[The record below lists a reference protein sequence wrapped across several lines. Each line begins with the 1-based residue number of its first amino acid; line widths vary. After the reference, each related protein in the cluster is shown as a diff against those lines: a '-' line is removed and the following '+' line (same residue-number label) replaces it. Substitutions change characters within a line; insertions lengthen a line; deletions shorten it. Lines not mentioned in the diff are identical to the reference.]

1 MSNTGTVREA
11 LHDLPQIP
19 TERLLLRRLRL
30 DDAEDLFAYASDPK
44 VTATLV
50 WETHLSIDD
59 SVAFLQQVI
68 ASYAE
73 DAGAVW
79 GIEDNESGRI
89 IGTISFNTIRGE
101 GYIGDVG
108 YALAR
113 PYWGRGLMT
122 EALAAVLDYGFRHMG
137 LHRIEATCRDT
148 NVGSYRVMEKCGML
162 HEGTLRDGRYVKG
175 RLETFRIY
183 ASLRREFGRTNRR
196 QG

>member
-1 MSNTGTVREA
+1 M
-11 LHDLPQIP
+11 IC
-19 TERLLLRRLRL
+19 RRYRRNGCSCAGLRL

-122 EALAAVLDYGFRHMG
+122 EALAAVLDYGFRHVG
-137 LHRIEATCRDT
+137 LHRSRRHA
-148 NVGSYRVMEKCGML
+148 
-162 HEGTLRDGRYVKG
+162 GTPTSVHTG
-175 RLETFRIY
+175 
-183 ASLRREFGRTNRR
+183 
-196 QG
+196 